1 MYLHPGGNCV
11 LRTDDIIGIFD
22 LDKTT
27 VSKRTRAFLNDKEQ
41 QNKVV
46 LLDDDLPQSFIV
58 TAKGKEEKVY
68 LSQISSKTLYMRLSE
83 E

>member
-27 VSKRTRAFLNDKEQ
+27 VSKRTRAFLNEKEK

-58 TAKGKEEKVY
+58 TATGKEEKVY

>member
-1 MYLHPGGNCV
+1 MYFHPGGNQV
-11 LRTDDIIGIFD
+11 IKKADLIGIFD
-22 LDKTT
+22 IDKTT
-27 VSKRTRAFLNDKEQ
+27 VSKRTRAYLSAKEK

-58 TAKGKEEKVY
+58 TKKGESEKVY

>member
-1 MYLHPGGNCV
+1 MYFHPGGNQV
-11 LRTDDIIGIFD
+11 IKKADLIGIFD
-22 LDKTT
+22 IDKTT
-27 VSKRTRAFLNDKEQ
+27 VSKRTRAYLNAKEK

-58 TAKGKEEKVY
+58 TKKGENEKVY